1 MTYRQPAKPKPEPKK
16 LSHLWGAVVFC
27 TCNALVVGGIFTYL
41 QVWASVLVIGASL
54 VFQLLILYMAWKQ
67 TRKE

>member
-1 MTYRQPAKPKPEPKK
+1 VTYRQPAKPKPEPKS
-16 LSHLWGAVVFC
+16 LSHLRGAVVFC

-41 QVWASVLVIGASL
+41 RAWASVFVIGVSF
-54 VFQLLILYMAWKQ
+54 VFQLLILRMAWKQ